1 MYRIENIGNKIFY
14 IKFTGHFTPANA
26 QKYLEEFKEISK
38 DTENFSLLVDL
49 IDASMLGM
57 ESIDLILTMLQK
69 ESKKLHKS
77 AYVISE
83 NPPLEVEFNYLFS
96 KAPSPKRKLVSDL
109 EEAKKWLGLEDI
121 VIQ

>member
-1 MYRIENIGNKIFY
+1 MYRIENVGNNIFY

-26 QKYLEEFKEISK
+26 QQYLEDFKDVS
-38 DTENFSLLVDL
+38 ENTKKFSLLIDL

-96 KAPSPKRKLVSDL
+96 KAPSPKRKLVSEL